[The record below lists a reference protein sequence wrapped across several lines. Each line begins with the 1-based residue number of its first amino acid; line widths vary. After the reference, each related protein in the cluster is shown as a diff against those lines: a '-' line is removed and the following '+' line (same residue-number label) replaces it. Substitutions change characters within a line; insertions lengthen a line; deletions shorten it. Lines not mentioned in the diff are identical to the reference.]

1 MLQTAL
7 LQSITLSLQ
16 SLHRNVVSAGRVG
29 RASRAAKQ
37 FMVLQISTSRYYTPH
52 RRNRNMKE
60 GNTNDVPSCCWQVK
74 IEISRTG
81 PGGRPA
87 PLHQTRR
94 AGGQVELQ
102 MTVCCWTHRERMFM
116 VQCNNDLRR
125 SGLASSLW
133 ATTGNSHQQT

>member
-81 PGGRPA
+81 PAAA
-87 PLHQTRR
+87 PHPFTRR
-94 AGGQVELQ
+94 GGQAGRL
-102 MTVCCWTHRERMFM
+102 
-116 VQCNNDLRR
+116 
-125 SGLASSLW
+125 SYK
-133 ATTGNSHQQT
+133 